1 VNGGGEIAIE
11 FRPNPLPYGTKG
23 RISVSSVPLISV
35 VDDDDSVR
43 VATGGL
49 VETFGYDVETFE
61 SCEAFL
67 GSRSLDKT
75 RCLIADVQMRGMS
88 GPQLQEYL
96 INCGINIPVI
106 FITAVPHS
114 GTCDRVIKRGA
125 IAYLAKPFD
134 RATLQKPLQRAL
146 GDEGMFRN

>member
-1 VNGGGEIAIE
+1 V
-11 FRPNPLPYGTKG
+11 T
-23 RISVSSVPLISV
+23 SVPLISI

-43 VATGGL
+43 AATGGL
-49 VETFGYDVETFE
+49 VETLGYDVETFE

-67 GSRSLDKT
+67 GSRLLNKT

-88 GPQLQEYL
+88 GPQLQEHL
-96 INCGINIPVI
+96 IDCGIKIPVI
-106 FITAVPHS
+106 FITAVPRS
-114 GTCDRVIKRGA
+114 STRDRVMKRGA

-146 GDEGMFRN
+146 GDEGMFCD

>member
-1 VNGGGEIAIE
+1 LSCGPILCHREE
-11 FRPNPLPYGTKG
+11 TKG
-23 RISVSSVPLISV
+23 RIPVTSVPLISV

-67 GSRSLDKT
+67 GSRLLNKT
-75 RCLIADVQMRGMS
+75 RCLIADVQMRGMT
-88 GPQLQEYL
+88 GPQLQEHL
-96 INCGINIPVI
+96 INSGIEIPVI
-106 FITAVPHS
+106 FITAIPRS
-114 GTCDRVIKRGA
+114 STRDRVMKRGA

-134 RATLQKPLQRAL
+134 RATLQKRLQRAL
-146 GDEGMFRN
+146 GDEELFCD

>member
-1 VNGGGEIAIE
+1 MIGGTGEV
-11 FRPNPLPYGTKG
+11 PYEG
-23 RISVSSVPLISV
+23 RTILTSIPLISI

-67 GSRSLDKT
+67 SSQVLGKT
-75 RCLIADVQMRGMS
+75 QCLIADVQMRGMS
-88 GPQLQEYL
+88 GPQLQEHL
-96 INCGINIPVI
+96 IKSGIEIPVI
-106 FITAVPHS
+106 FITAFPNS
-114 GTCDRVIKRGA
+114 RTLDRVTARGA

-134 RATLQKPLQRAL
+134 RATLQKRIQRAL
-146 GDEGMFRN
+146 GVQENALRSSES

>member
-1 VNGGGEIAIE
+1 
-11 FRPNPLPYGTKG
+11 
-23 RISVSSVPLISV
+23 
-35 VDDDDSVR
+35 
-43 VATGGL
+43 
-49 VETFGYDVETFE
+49 
-61 SCEAFL
+61 
-67 GSRSLDKT
+67 
-75 RCLIADVQMRGMS
+75 MS

-106 FITAVPHS
+106 FITAIPHS

-146 GDEGMFRN
+146 GDEGMYCN